1 MGRLNILWAFCASV
15 AATAALGSSAPGAL
29 AFPEGYRHWTHV
41 RSAVGHPPPGNP
53 RLRFDGLHHIY
64 ANDIAVAGYRAGSF
78 ADGAVLVF
86 DRFAVKADSRGI
98 EPAERLSIDVMVRDS
113 KRFADSGGWGFER
126 FAGDDMRTP
135 VIDDIE
141 RQQCVTCH
149 RRVEGRGMVFSRLDD
164 PLAAAVDGA
173 PRR

>member
-1 MGRLNILWAFCASV
+1 MVRFNIYGALCASV
-15 AATAALGSSAPGAL
+15 AATSALGSSAPGAIG
-29 AFPEGYRHWTHV
+29 FPDGYRHWTHV
-41 RSAVGHPPPGNP
+41 RSAIGHPPPGNP

-64 ANDIAVAGYRAGSF
+64 ANDIAVAGYRTGSF

-86 DRFAVKADSRGI
+86 DRFAVKAESRGI
-98 EPAERLSIDVMVRDS
+98 EPAERLSVDVMVRDS
-113 KRFADSGGWGFER
+113 GRFADSGGWGFER

-135 VIDDIE
+135 VIDDGE

-164 PLAAAVDGA
+164 PLATSAAGA
-173 PRR
+173 VRR

>member
-1 MGRLNILWAFCASV
+1 MGRSNILWAFCAAV
-15 AATAALGSSAPGAL
+15 AATAALGSSVPGAIG
-29 AFPEGYRHWTHV
+29 FPDGYRQWTHV
-41 RSAVGHPPPGNP
+41 RSAIGHPPPGNP
-53 RLRFDGLHHIY
+53 TLRFDGLHHIY

-113 KRFADSGGWGFER
+113 ARFADSSGWGFER

-135 VIDDIE
+135 VIDNLE

-149 RRVEGRGMVFSRLDD
+149 RHVEGRGMVFSRFEN
-164 PLAAAVDGA
+164 PPAEPGKPAK
-173 PRR
+173 R